1 MLKNRATAFR
11 KTISNPRHYPA
22 AVLAMAA
29 VAVGVA
35 PLTASAATT
44 SATASA
50 KPAAISTVADVK
62 PAAATTTPATTTAA
76 KPAVTTTAAKP
87 AAAAPA
93 AAVQTRA
100 AAPAN
105 PWAGSST
112 SQLLPNGTDG
122 SQSSIPLDS
131 DQWANATSIVNTAEN
146 MHLTPYAATIAVAT
160 SMQES
165 KLQNLSTA
173 VDHDSLGL
181 FQQRPSC
188 GWGTPSELENPTY
201 AATAFLK
208 SLPSNYQNEQVDV
221 AAQTVQQSFD
231 GQLYAQWETQA
242 AHIVSTIVNS

>member
-35 PLTASAATT
+35 PLTASAAT

-62 PAAATTTPATTTAA
+62 PAAATTTATTTAA
-76 KPAVTTTAAKP
+76 VTATAAKP
-87 AAAAPA
+87 ATAAP

-100 AAPAN
+100 AAPSN

-122 SQSSIPLDS
+122 SQSSISLGS

-221 AAQTVQQSFD
+221 AAQNVQQSFD

>member
-76 KPAVTTTAAKP
+76 VTTTAAKP
-87 AAAAPA
+87 ATAAPA

-100 AAPAN
+100 AAAPSN
-105 PWAGSST
+105 PWAGATT

>member
-1 MLKNRATAFR
+1 LLKNRATAFR

-62 PAAATTTPATTTAA
+62 PAAATTTTTTTPA
-76 KPAVTTTAAKP
+76 KPAAKP
-87 AAAAPA
+87 AAAPQAQ
-93 AAVQTRA
+93 QTRA

-105 PWAGSST
+105 PWAGSTT

>member
-1 MLKNRATAFR
+1 VLKNRATAFR

-44 SATASA
+44 SAAA

-62 PAAATTTPATTTAA
+62 PATATATPA
-76 KPAVTTTAAKP
+76 KPATPAPAKP
-87 AAAAPA
+87 AAAAQTQ
-93 AAVQTRA
+93 QTRS
-100 AAPAN
+100 AN
-105 PWAGSST
+105 PWAGST
-112 SQLLPNGTDG
+112 TAQLLPNGTDG
-122 SQSSIPLDS
+122 SQSSISLDS
-131 DQWANATSIVNTAEN
+131 DQWANATSIVNAAEN
-146 MHLTPYAATIAVAT
+146 LHLTPYAATIAVAT

-208 SLPSNYQNEQVDV
+208 ELPSNYQSMQVDN
-221 AAQTVQQSFD
+221 AAQSVQRSFD

>member
-44 SATASA
+44 SASA
-50 KPAAISTVADVK
+50 KPAAVATVADVK
-62 PAAATTTPATTTAA
+62 PAAATTTTPA
-76 KPAVTTTAAKP
+76 KPAAKP
-87 AAAAPA
+87 AAA
-93 AAVQTRA
+93 QTQQVRA
-100 AAPAN
+100 AAPSN
-105 PWAGSST
+105 PWAGSTT

-122 SQSSIPLDS
+122 SQSSIPMDS
-131 DQWANATSIVNTAEN
+131 DQWANATTIVNAAEN

-160 SMQES
+160 SIQES
-165 KLQNLSTA
+165 KLQNLTQA

-181 FQQRPSC
+181 FQQRPSE
-188 GWGTPSELENPTY
+188 GWGTPSQLENPTY
-201 AATAFLK
+201 AATAFLQE
-208 SLPSNYQNEQVDV
+208 LPSNYQSMQVDN
-221 AAQTVQQSFD
+221 AAQSVQRSFD

-242 AHIVSTIVNS
+242 SQIVSTIVNS

>member
-1 MLKNRATAFR
+1 MLKNRTTAFR

-44 SATASA
+44 SAAA

-62 PAAATTTPATTTAA
+62 PAAASTTTAVATTATAA
-76 KPAVTTTAAKP
+76 KPAT
-87 AAAAPA
+87 AAPA
-93 AAVQTRA
+93 SAVQTRA
-100 AAPAN
+100 ASPSN
-105 PWAGSST
+105 PWAGT
-112 SQLLPNGTDG
+112 TMSQLLPNGTDG
-122 SQSSIPLDS
+122 SQSSISLDS
-131 DQWANATSIVNTAEN
+131 DQMANATSIVNAAEN

-165 KLQNLSTA
+165 KLQNLTTA

-208 SLPSNYQNEQVDV
+208 SLPSNYQSEQVDV

-231 GQLYAQWETQA
+231 GQLYAQWENQA
-242 AHIVSTIVNS
+242 ANIVSTIVNS

>member
-44 SATASA
+44 SAAA

-62 PAAATTTPATTTAA
+62 PATATATPA
-76 KPAVTTTAAKP
+76 KPATPAPAKP
-87 AAAAPA
+87 AAAAQTQ
-93 AAVQTRA
+93 QTRS
-100 AAPAN
+100 AN
-105 PWAGSST
+105 PWAGST
-112 SQLLPNGTDG
+112 TAQLLPNGTDG
-122 SQSSIPLDS
+122 SQSSISLDS
-131 DQWANATSIVNTAEN
+131 DQWANATSIVNAAEN
-146 MHLTPYAATIAVAT
+146 LHMSPYAATIAVAT

-165 KLQNLSTA
+165 KLQNLTVA

-181 FQQRPSC
+181 FQQRPST
-188 GWGTPSELENPTY
+188 GWGTPNELENPNY